1 MLYHQVDTHIGPSSS
16 RYMSRRPNPYIYCGD
31 GDGVNPIY
39 PRLIIG
45 ERRIAAAEAP
55 EVGESPEAR
64 GEAEAPAE
72 GPALC
77 NGVMRGEPVEELG
90 EAEGSMCG
98 FSNEHPVSYMFEQ
111 ELATARQRKA
121 VTSGLGSNLPGF
133 FCRRRERTRPSMA
146 SVESDPA
153 PEAPP

>member
-1 MLYHQVDTHIGPSSS
+1 
-16 RYMSRRPNPYIYCGD
+16 MSRRRKPYIYCGD
-31 GDGVNPIY
+31 GVYPIS

-72 GPALC
+72 GPPLC
-77 NGVMRGEPVEELG
+77 NGVVRGEPVEELG

-98 FSNEHPVSYMFEQ
+98 FSDEVPVSYMFEQ

-121 VTSGLGSNLPGF
+121 VTSGLGSNIPGF
-133 FCRRRERTRPSMA
+133 FCSRRERTRPSMA

>member
-1 MLYHQVDTHIGPSSS
+1 
-16 RYMSRRPNPYIYCGD
+16 MSRRRKPYIYCGD
-31 GDGVNPIY
+31 GVYPIS

-55 EVGESPEAR
+55 EVGEAP
-64 GEAEAPAE
+64 GEAEAPGE
-72 GPALC
+72 GPPLC
-77 NGVMRGEPVEELG
+77 TGVMRGEPVEELG

-98 FSNEHPVSYMFEQ
+98 FSDEHPVSYMFEQ

-121 VTSGLGSNLPGF
+121 VTSGLGSNIPGF
-133 FCRRRERTRPSMA
+133 FCSRRERTRPSMA

>member
-1 MLYHQVDTHIGPSSS
+1 
-16 RYMSRRPNPYIYCGD
+16 MSRRPKPYIYCAD
-31 GDGVNPIY
+31 GDGVNPIS

-55 EVGESPEAR
+55 EVGEAP
-64 GEAEAPAE
+64 GEAEAPGE
-72 GPALC
+72 GPPLC
-77 NGVMRGEPVEELG
+77 TGVMRGEPVEELG

-98 FSNEHPVSYMFEQ
+98 FSDELPVSYMFEQ

-133 FCRRRERTRPSMA
+133 FCSRRERTRPSMA

-153 PEAPP
+153 PEARP